1 MDPSQMSQIKK
12 MMDIVSTSSN
22 PTKMLEMMASTNP
35 ALKEIMSAIQTSRM
49 TPKDAFYKKAHDMG
63 MNDEQIET
71 FLAQIRGSA

>member
-1 MDPSQMSQIKK
+1 MDPSQMSQIKT
-12 MMDIVSTSSN
+12 MMEIVSSSSN
-22 PTKMLEMMASTNP
+22 PNKMLEMMASTNP
-35 ALKEIMSAIQTSRM
+35 ALKEIMSTIQTSRM